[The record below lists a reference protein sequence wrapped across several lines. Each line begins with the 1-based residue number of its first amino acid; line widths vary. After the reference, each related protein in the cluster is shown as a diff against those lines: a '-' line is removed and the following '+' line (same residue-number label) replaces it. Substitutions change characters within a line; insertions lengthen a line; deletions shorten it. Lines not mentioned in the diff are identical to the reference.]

1 MPSDLLNRTIAM
13 LKPIRR
19 FVFVVMSVLS
29 LSVATN
35 ARAQLEP
42 VIAVVDVDAVIRDS
56 QAMTTLGAQ
65 LLELQTEWENE
76 LTALNK
82 ELAANLRAAQ
92 ERLDAEDID
101 QEAFRQV
108 QIRTQRDLQQLRQ
121 EANARQRK
129 LIQARRVAEEELQRR
144 LEEIVIRIASD
155 RGANLVFNYSG
166 IVIAALGFDISEQAI
181 QELNQQIPELNI
193 TVNAPTQ
200 EEIQSE
206 QAAGG
211 S

>member
-1 MPSDLLNRTIAM
+1 M

-19 FVFVVMSVLS
+19 FVFVVFSVLS
-29 LSVATN
+29 LSLATN
-35 ARAQLEP
+35 ARAQLAP

-65 LLELQTEWENE
+65 LLELQTQWENE

-82 ELAANLRAAQ
+82 ELAANLRVAQ
-92 ERLDAEDID
+92 EQLDAEAID

-144 LEEIVIRIASD
+144 LEEIVISIASD

-193 TVNAPTQ
+193 TVNAPTP

-206 QAAGG
+206 QADSGN
-211 S
+211 

>member
-1 MPSDLLNRTIAM
+1 M

-19 FVFVVMSVLS
+19 FVFVVFSVLS
-29 LSVATN
+29 LSLATN

-82 ELAANLRAAQ
+82 ELAANLRGAQ
-92 ERLDAEDID
+92 ERLDAEEID

-129 LIQARRVAEEELQRR
+129 LIQARRVADEELQRR

-193 TVNAPTQ
+193 TVNAPTP

-206 QAAGG
+206 QAASGN
-211 S
+211 

>member
-1 MPSDLLNRTIAM
+1 M

-144 LEEIVIRIASD
+144 LEEIVIRIASG

-193 TVNAPTQ
+193 TVNAPTP

>member
-1 MPSDLLNRTIAM
+1 M
-13 LKPIRR
+13 LKPIQR
-19 FVFVVMSVLS
+19 FVFLIFSVLS
-29 LSVATN
+29 LSLATN

-82 ELAANLRAAQ
+82 ELAANLRGAQ
-92 ERLDAEDID
+92 EQLDSEEID

-129 LIQARRVAEEELQRR
+129 LIQARRVAEEELQLR

-181 QELNQQIPELNI
+181 QELNRQIPELDI
-193 TVNAPTQ
+193 TVNAPTP

-206 QAAGG
+206 QANSGN
-211 S
+211 

>member
-1 MPSDLLNRTIAM
+1 M

-19 FVFVVMSVLS
+19 FVFVVLSVLS
-29 LSVATN
+29 LSLATN

-65 LLELQTEWENE
+65 LLELQTQWENE

-82 ELAANLRAAQ
+82 ELAANLRSAQ
-92 ERLDAEDID
+92 EQLDAEEID

-193 TVNAPTQ
+193 TVNAPTP

-206 QAAGG
+206 QADSGN
-211 S
+211 

>member
-1 MPSDLLNRTIAM
+1 M

-19 FVFVVMSVLS
+19 FVIVLLSVLS
-29 LSVATN
+29 LSNTTN

-65 LLELQTEWENE
+65 LLELQTQWENE

-82 ELAANLRAAQ
+82 ELAANLRSAQ
-92 ERLDAEDID
+92 EQLDAEEID

-193 TVNAPTQ
+193 TVNAPTP

-206 QAAGG
+206 QADSGN
-211 S
+211 

>member
-1 MPSDLLNRTIAM
+1 M
-13 LKPIRR
+13 LKPLRR
-19 FVFVVMSVLS
+19 FVFVVFSVLS
-29 LSVATN
+29 LSLATK

-82 ELAANLRAAQ
+82 ELAANLRGAQ
-92 ERLDAEDID
+92 EQLDAEEID

-193 TVNAPTQ
+193 TVNAPTP

-206 QAAGG
+206 QADSGN
-211 S
+211 

>member
-1 MPSDLLNRTIAM
+1 M

-19 FVFVVMSVLS
+19 FVFVVFSVLS
-29 LSVATN
+29 LSLATN
-35 ARAQLEP
+35 ARAQLAP

-82 ELAANLRAAQ
+82 ELAANLRGAQ
-92 ERLDAEDID
+92 EQLDSEEID

-129 LIQARRVAEEELQRR
+129 LIQARRVAEEELQLR

-193 TVNAPTQ
+193 TVNAPTP

-206 QAAGG
+206 QADSGN
-211 S
+211 

>member
-1 MPSDLLNRTIAM
+1 M

-29 LSVATN
+29 LSLATN

-92 ERLDAEDID
+92 ERLDAEAID

-144 LEEIVIRIASD
+144 LEEIVIRIASG

-193 TVNAPTQ
+193 TVNAPTP

-206 QAAGG
+206 RAAGG
-211 S
+211 N

>member
-1 MPSDLLNRTIAM
+1 MLN
-13 LKPIRR
+13 PVCR
-19 FVFVVMSVLS
+19 FVIVVSSVLS
-29 LSVATN
+29 LLLAAN

-65 LLELQTEWENE
+65 LLELQTEWEDE
-76 LTALNK
+76 LTAFNK
-82 ELAANLRAAQ
+82 ELAANLRSAQ
-92 ERLDAEDID
+92 EQLDAEKID
-101 QEAFRQV
+101 PEAFRQI

-129 LIQARRVAEEELQRR
+129 LIQARRVAEEELQRQ

-193 TVNAPTQ
+193 TVNAPTP

-206 QAAGG
+206 QAD
-211 S
+211 SDN

>member
-1 MPSDLLNRTIAM
+1 M
-13 LKPIRR
+13 LKPIRQ
-19 FVFVVMSVLS
+19 FVFVVLSVLS
-29 LSVATN
+29 LSLATN

-65 LLELQTEWENE
+65 LLELQTQWENE

-82 ELAANLRAAQ
+82 ELAANLRSAQ
-92 ERLDAEDID
+92 EQLDAEEID

-193 TVNAPTQ
+193 TVNAPTP

-206 QAAGG
+206 QADSGN
-211 S
+211 

>member
-1 MPSDLLNRTIAM
+1 M

-19 FVFVVMSVLS
+19 FVFVVLSVLS
-29 LSVATN
+29 LSLATN

-65 LLELQTEWENE
+65 LLELQTQWENE
-76 LTALNK
+76 LTAFNK
-82 ELAANLRAAQ
+82 ELAANLRSAQ
-92 ERLDAEDID
+92 EQLDAEEID
-101 QEAFRQV
+101 QDAFRQV

-193 TVNAPTQ
+193 TVNAPTP

-206 QAAGG
+206 QADSGN
-211 S
+211 

>member
-1 MPSDLLNRTIAM
+1 M

-19 FVFVVMSVLS
+19 FVFVVFSVLS
-29 LSVATN
+29 LSLATN

-82 ELAANLRAAQ
+82 ELAANLRGAQ
-92 ERLDAEDID
+92 EQLDADEID

-193 TVNAPTQ
+193 TVNAPTP

-206 QAAGG
+206 QANSGN
-211 S
+211 

>member
-1 MPSDLLNRTIAM
+1 M

-19 FVFVVMSVLS
+19 FVFVVFSVLS
-29 LSVATN
+29 LSLATN

-56 QAMTTLGAQ
+56 QAMTTLGAR
-65 LLELQTEWENE
+65 LLELQTQWENE
-76 LTALNK
+76 LTVLNK
-82 ELAANLRAAQ
+82 ELAANLRGAQ
-92 ERLDAEDID
+92 EQLDSKEID

-129 LIQARRVAEEELQRR
+129 LIQARRVAEEELQLR

-181 QELNQQIPELNI
+181 QELNRQIPELDI
-193 TVNAPTQ
+193 KVNLPTP

-206 QAAGG
+206 QADSGN
-211 S
+211 

>member
-1 MPSDLLNRTIAM
+1 M

-29 LSVATN
+29 LSLATN

-92 ERLDAEDID
+92 ERLDAEAID

-193 TVNAPTQ
+193 TVNAPTP

-211 S
+211 N

>member
-1 MPSDLLNRTIAM
+1 M

-19 FVFVVMSVLS
+19 FVFVVLSVLS
-29 LSVATN
+29 LSLASN
-35 ARAQLEP
+35 AKAQLEP

-65 LLELQTEWENE
+65 LLELQTQWENE

-82 ELAANLRAAQ
+82 ELAANLRSAQ
-92 ERLDAEDID
+92 EQLDAEEID

-193 TVNAPTQ
+193 TVNAPTP

-206 QAAGG
+206 QADSGN
-211 S
+211 

>member
-1 MPSDLLNRTIAM
+1 M
-13 LKPIRR
+13 LKPLRR
-19 FVFVVMSVLS
+19 FVFVVFSVLS
-29 LSVATN
+29 LSLATN

-82 ELAANLRAAQ
+82 ELAANLRGAQ
-92 ERLDAEDID
+92 EQLDSEEID

-129 LIQARRVAEEELQRR
+129 LIQARRVAEEELQLR

-193 TVNAPTQ
+193 TVNAPTP

-206 QAAGG
+206 QADSGN
-211 S
+211 

>member
-1 MPSDLLNRTIAM
+1 MLN
-13 LKPIRR
+13 PVCR
-19 FVFVVMSVLS
+19 FVIVVSSVLS
-29 LSVATN
+29 LLLAAN

-65 LLELQTEWENE
+65 LLELQTEWEDE
-76 LTALNK
+76 LTAFNK
-82 ELAANLRAAQ
+82 ELAANLRSAQ
-92 ERLDAEDID
+92 EQLDAEKLDP
-101 QEAFRQV
+101 EAFRQI

-129 LIQARRVAEEELQRR
+129 LIQARRVAEEELQRQ

-193 TVNAPTQ
+193 TVNAPTP

-206 QAAGG
+206 QAD
-211 S
+211 SDN

>member
-1 MPSDLLNRTIAM
+1 M

-19 FVFVVMSVLS
+19 FVFVVLSVLS
-29 LSVATN
+29 LSLATN

-193 TVNAPTQ
+193 TVNAPTP

>member
-1 MPSDLLNRTIAM
+1 M
-13 LKPIRR
+13 LKPIQR
-19 FVFVVMSVLS
+19 FVFLIFSVLS
-29 LSVATN
+29 LSLATN

-82 ELAANLRAAQ
+82 ELAANLRGAQ
-92 ERLDAEDID
+92 EQLDSEEID

-129 LIQARRVAEEELQRR
+129 LIQARRVAEEELQLR

-181 QELNQQIPELNI
+181 QELNRQIPELDI
-193 TVNAPTQ
+193 KVNLPTP

-206 QAAGG
+206 QADSGN
-211 S
+211 

>member
-1 MPSDLLNRTIAM
+1 M
-13 LKPIRR
+13 LKPLRR
-19 FVFVVMSVLS
+19 FVFVVFSVLS
-29 LSVATN
+29 LSLATN

-82 ELAANLRAAQ
+82 ELAANLRGAQ
-92 ERLDAEDID
+92 EQLDSEEID

-129 LIQARRVAEEELQRR
+129 LIQARRVAEEELQLR

-181 QELNQQIPELNI
+181 QELNRQIPELDI
-193 TVNAPTQ
+193 KVNLPTP

-206 QAAGG
+206 QADSGN
-211 S
+211 

>member
-1 MPSDLLNRTIAM
+1 M
-13 LKPIRR
+13 
-19 FVFVVMSVLS
+19 
-29 LSVATN
+29 
-35 ARAQLEP
+35 
-42 VIAVVDVDAVIRDS
+42 
-56 QAMTTLGAQ
+56 
-65 LLELQTEWENE
+65 
-76 LTALNK
+76 
-82 ELAANLRAAQ
+82 
-92 ERLDAEDID
+92 
-101 QEAFRQV
+101 

-193 TVNAPTQ
+193 TVNAPTP

-206 QAAGG
+206 QADSGN
-211 S
+211 

>member
-1 MPSDLLNRTIAM
+1 M

-129 LIQARRVAEEELQRR
+129 LIQARRVAEEELQLR

-193 TVNAPTQ
+193 TVNAPTP

>member
-1 MPSDLLNRTIAM
+1 M

-19 FVFVVMSVLS
+19 FVFVVFSVLS
-29 LSVATN
+29 LSLATN

-65 LLELQTEWENE
+65 LLELQTQWENE

-82 ELAANLRAAQ
+82 ELAANLRGAQ
-92 ERLDAEDID
+92 EQLDAEEID

-193 TVNAPTQ
+193 TVNAPTP

-206 QAAGG
+206 QADSGN
-211 S
+211 

>member
-1 MPSDLLNRTIAM
+1 M

-19 FVFVVMSVLS
+19 FVFVVLSVLS
-29 LSVATN
+29 LSLATN

-65 LLELQTEWENE
+65 LLELQTQWGNE

-82 ELAANLRAAQ
+82 ELAANLRSAQ
-92 ERLDAEDID
+92 EQLDAEEID
-101 QEAFRQV
+101 QEAFRRV

-193 TVNAPTQ
+193 TVNAPTP

-206 QAAGG
+206 QAD
-211 S
+211 SDN

>member
-1 MPSDLLNRTIAM
+1 M
-13 LKPIRR
+13 LKPLRR
-19 FVFVVMSVLS
+19 FVFVVFSVLS
-29 LSVATN
+29 LSLATN

-82 ELAANLRAAQ
+82 ELAANLRGAQ
-92 ERLDAEDID
+92 EQLDAEEID

-129 LIQARRVAEEELQRR
+129 LIQARRVAEEELQRQ

-193 TVNAPTQ
+193 TVNAPTP

-206 QAAGG
+206 QADSGN
-211 S
+211 

>member
-1 MPSDLLNRTIAM
+1 M

-19 FVFVVMSVLS
+19 FVFVVLSVLS
-29 LSVATN
+29 LSLASN
-35 ARAQLEP
+35 AKAQLEP

-65 LLELQTEWENE
+65 LLELQTQWENE

-82 ELAANLRAAQ
+82 ELAANLRSAQ
-92 ERLDAEDID
+92 EQLDAEEID

-108 QIRTQRDLQQLRQ
+108 QIRTQRDPQQLRQ

-193 TVNAPTQ
+193 TVNAPTP

-206 QAAGG
+206 QADSGN
-211 S
+211 

>member
-1 MPSDLLNRTIAM
+1 M

-56 QAMTTLGAQ
+56 LAMTTLGAQ

-181 QELNQQIPELNI
+181 QELDQQIPELNI
-193 TVNAPTQ
+193 TVNAPTP

>member
-1 MPSDLLNRTIAM
+1 M
-13 LKPIRR
+13 LKPIRP
-19 FVFVVMSVLS
+19 FVFVVLSVLS
-29 LSVATN
+29 LSLATN

-65 LLELQTEWENE
+65 LLELQTQWENE

-82 ELAANLRAAQ
+82 ELAANLRSAQ
-92 ERLDAEDID
+92 EQLDAEEID

-193 TVNAPTQ
+193 TVNAPTP

-206 QAAGG
+206 QADSGN
-211 S
+211 

>member
-1 MPSDLLNRTIAM
+1 M

-19 FVFVVMSVLS
+19 FVFVVLSVLS
-29 LSVATN
+29 LSLATN

-65 LLELQTEWENE
+65 LLELQTQWENE
-76 LTALNK
+76 LTAFNK
-82 ELAANLRAAQ
+82 ELAANLRSAQ
-92 ERLDAEDID
+92 EQLDAEEID
-101 QEAFRQV
+101 QDAFRQV

-193 TVNAPTQ
+193 TVNAPTP

-206 QAAGG
+206 QAD
-211 S
+211 SSN

>member
-1 MPSDLLNRTIAM
+1 M
-13 LKPIRR
+13 LKPIRQ
-19 FVFVVMSVLS
+19 FVFVVFSVLS
-29 LSVATN
+29 LLLATN

-65 LLELQTEWENE
+65 LLELQTQWENE
-76 LTALNK
+76 LTTLNK
-82 ELAANLRAAQ
+82 ELAANLRGAQ
-92 ERLDAEDID
+92 EQLDSKEID

-129 LIQARRVAEEELQRR
+129 LIQARRVAEEELQLR

-193 TVNAPTQ
+193 TVNAPTP

-206 QAAGG
+206 QADSGN
-211 S
+211 

>member
-1 MPSDLLNRTIAM
+1 M

-19 FVFVVMSVLS
+19 FVFVVFSVLS
-29 LSVATN
+29 LSLATN
-35 ARAQLEP
+35 ARAQLAP

-65 LLELQTEWENE
+65 LLELQTQWENE

-82 ELAANLRAAQ
+82 ELAANLRVAQ
-92 ERLDAEDID
+92 EQLDAEAID

-193 TVNAPTQ
+193 TVNAPTP

-206 QAAGG
+206 QADSGN
-211 S
+211 

>member
-1 MPSDLLNRTIAM
+1 M
-13 LKPIRR
+13 LKPLRR
-19 FVFVVMSVLS
+19 FVFVVFSVLS
-29 LSVATN
+29 LSLATN

-82 ELAANLRAAQ
+82 ELAANLRGAQ
-92 ERLDAEDID
+92 EQLDAEEID

-193 TVNAPTQ
+193 TVNAPTP

-206 QAAGG
+206 QADSGN
-211 S
+211 

>member
-1 MPSDLLNRTIAM
+1 M

-19 FVFVVMSVLS
+19 FVIVLLSVLS
-29 LSVATN
+29 LSITTN

-65 LLELQTEWENE
+65 LLELQTQWENE

-82 ELAANLRAAQ
+82 ELAANLRSAQ
-92 ERLDAEDID
+92 EQLDAEEID

-129 LIQARRVAEEELQRR
+129 LIQARRVAEEEW
-144 LEEIVIRIASD
+144 
-155 RGANLVFNYSG
+155 
-166 IVIAALGFDISEQAI
+166 
-181 QELNQQIPELNI
+181 
-193 TVNAPTQ
+193 
-200 EEIQSE
+200 
-206 QAAGG
+206 
-211 S
+211 

>member
-1 MPSDLLNRTIAM
+1 M

-19 FVFVVMSVLS
+19 FVFVVLSVLS
-29 LSVATN
+29 LSLATN

-65 LLELQTEWENE
+65 LLELQTQWEDE

-82 ELAANLRAAQ
+82 ELAANLRSAQ
-92 ERLDAEDID
+92 EQLDAEEID

-193 TVNAPTQ
+193 TVNAPTP

-206 QAAGG
+206 QADSGN
-211 S
+211 

>member
-1 MPSDLLNRTIAM
+1 M

>member
-1 MPSDLLNRTIAM
+1 M
-13 LKPIRR
+13 LKPLRR
-19 FVFVVMSVLS
+19 FVFVVFSVLS
-29 LSVATN
+29 LSLATN

-82 ELAANLRAAQ
+82 ELAANLRGAQ
-92 ERLDAEDID
+92 EQLDAEEID

-129 LIQARRVAEEELQRR
+129 LIQARRVAEEELQLR

-193 TVNAPTQ
+193 TVNAPTP

-206 QAAGG
+206 QADSGN
-211 S
+211 

>member
-1 MPSDLLNRTIAM
+1 M

-19 FVFVVMSVLS
+19 FVIVLLSVLS
-29 LSVATN
+29 LSNTTN

-65 LLELQTEWENE
+65 LLELQTQWENE
-76 LTALNK
+76 LTVLNK
-82 ELAANLRAAQ
+82 ELAANLRSAQ
-92 ERLDAEDID
+92 EQLDAEEID

-193 TVNAPTQ
+193 TVNAPTP

-206 QAAGG
+206 QADSGN
-211 S
+211 